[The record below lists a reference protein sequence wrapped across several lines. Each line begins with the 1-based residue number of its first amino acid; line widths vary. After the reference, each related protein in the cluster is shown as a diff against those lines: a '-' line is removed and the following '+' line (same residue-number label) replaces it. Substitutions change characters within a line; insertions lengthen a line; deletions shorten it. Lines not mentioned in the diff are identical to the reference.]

1 VCHQSLSGALEIESA
16 AVAAHAYAG
25 RTEPVAELTERLRER
40 LRTLLAAPS
49 YTPVELPVYGTV
61 LHALGL
67 AGIASG
73 DTSAVR
79 LIALAERMRMRR
91 ECQPTMSSARA
102 LRADADTDGAAYP
115 DAVSEYAAL
124 GRDELREAARAV
136 VSATSDRG

>member
-1 VCHQSLSGALEIESA
+1 MA
-16 AVAAHAYAG
+16 ARAYAG
-25 RTEPVAELTERLRER
+25 RPEPFAELTERLRER

-49 YTPVELPVYGTV
+49 YTPVEFPVYGTV

-79 LIALAERMRMRR
+79 LIALAERMRVQR
-91 ECQPTMSSARA
+91 EFQPTMSLARA
-102 LRADADTDGAAYP
+102 RRAAEDADGAAYA

-124 GRDELREAARAV
+124 GRDELREAAGAV